1 MTKNKQ
7 TNLIYYLGA
16 VLLAAVLVFLD
27 QFTKHLAV
35 IHLKGKE
42 AFVLIQ
48 GVFEFSYLENRG
60 AAFGIFENM
69 QWLFILATLVILAVA
84 LIIFIK
90 LPKTSHFLP
99 LLITMAVVVAGAIG
113 NLADRILHGYVID
126 FLYFSLID
134 FPIFN
139 VADVYIVMGCLL
151 FVIFYV
157 GYSDSD
163 FAYLKK
169 N

>member
-1 MTKNKQ
+1 
-7 TNLIYYLGA
+7 
-16 VLLAAVLVFLD
+16 
-27 QFTKHLAV
+27 
-35 IHLKGKE
+35 
-42 AFVLIQ
+42 
-48 GVFEFSYLENRG
+48 
-60 AAFGIFENM
+60 M